1 MATLSIIIPVY
12 NEKHTIREI
21 LSKIRNVDFAALG
34 VNEEIVIVDDGSRDG
49 SRELLQTLPAQP
61 NVSVLYH
68 NHNRGKGA
76 AIATGLQYASGE
88 IILIQDA
95 DLEYDPVDYRAL
107 VRPIALGR
115 TEVVYG
121 SRIRG
126 ARVFG
131 TTEYSYRHFYWGGR
145 LLSWL
150 TNLLFNTRVT
160 DESTGYKVFSRSALA
175 QILPLD
181 YRGFEFCSEVTA
193 KLARRGIRIHE
204 VPIHYYPR
212 SRAQGKKITWRHGVQ
227 AIFTLLHFRF
237 AKPAKAAQDREVL
250 AGSQAGVKL

>member
-1 MATLSIIIPVY
+1 MTTLSIIIPVY

-21 LSKIRNVDFAALG
+21 LSKIRNVDFSAFG
-34 VNEEIVIVDDGSRDG
+34 VSEEIVIVEDGSQDG
-49 SRELLQTLPAQP
+49 TRELLQKLPARP

-68 NHNRGKGA
+68 SHNRGKGA

-88 IILIQDA
+88 VILIQDA
-95 DLEYDPVDYRAL
+95 DLEYDPADYRAL
-107 VRPIALGR
+107 VWPIALGHA
-115 TEVVYG
+115 EAVYG

-131 TTEYSYRHFYWGGR
+131 TRDYSYLHFYWGGR

-150 TNLLFNTRVT
+150 TNLLFGTRVT
-160 DESTGYKVFSRSALA
+160 DESTGYKVFSRNALA
-175 QILPLD
+175 QILPLE

-212 SRAQGKKITWRHGVQ
+212 SRAQGKKITWRHGLRAVC
-227 AIFTLLHFRF
+227 TLLHYRL
-237 AKPAKAAQDREVL
+237 AWPKKTAQDREVL
-250 AGSQAGVKL
+250 AGSQAGAQL

>member
-1 MATLSIIIPVY
+1 MTTLSIIIPAY
-12 NEKHTIREI
+12 NEKHTIHEI
-21 LSKIRNVDFAALG
+21 LSRIQVVDFGSFG
-34 VNEEIVIVDDGSRDG
+34 VKEEIIIIDDGSQDG
-49 SRELLQTLPAQP
+49 TCELLQKLLPQP
-61 NVSVLYH
+61 GVIVRYH
-68 NHNRGKGA
+68 EHNRGKGA
-76 AIATGLQYASGE
+76 AVATGLQCATGE

-95 DLEYDPVDYRAL
+95 DLEYDPADYRAL
-107 VRPIALGR
+107 LRPIATGR
-115 TEVVYG
+115 AEAVYG

-131 TTEYSYRHFYWGGR
+131 TRDYSYFHFYWGGR

-150 TNLLFNTRVT
+150 TNLLFGTSVT
-160 DESTGYKVFSRSALA
+160 DESTGYKVFSRNALN
-175 QILPLD
+175 QILPLE

-212 SRAQGKKITWRHGVQ
+212 SRAQGKKITWRHGVR
-227 AIFTLLHFRF
+227 AVFTLLRYRF

-250 AGSQAGVKL
+250 AGSQAGVKF

>member
-1 MATLSIIIPVY
+1 MTTLSIIIPAY
-12 NEKHTIREI
+12 NEKHTIGEI
-21 LSKIRNVDFAALG
+21 LSKIESVDFSAFG
-34 VNEEIVIVDDGSRDG
+34 VSAEIIIIDDASQDG
-49 SRELLQTLPAQP
+49 TRELLQKLPAQP
-61 NVSVLYH
+61 HVSVLYH
-68 NHNRGKGA
+68 KHNRGKGA
-76 AIATGLQYASGE
+76 AIATGLQHAAGK

-95 DLEYDPVDYRAL
+95 DLEYDPADYRAL
-107 VRPIALGR
+107 VRPIVAGR
-115 TEVVYG
+115 AEAVYG

-131 TTEYSYRHFYWGGR
+131 TRDYSYLHFYWGGR

-150 TNLLFNTRVT
+150 TNLLFGTRVT
-160 DESTGYKVFSRSALA
+160 DESTGYKVFSRNAFE
-175 QILPLD
+175 QILPLE

-212 SRAQGKKITWRHGVQ
+212 SRAQGKKITWRHGVR
-227 AIFTLLHFRF
+227 AVLTLLHYRF
-237 AKPAKAAQDREVL
+237 AKPVEVAQDREVL

>member
-1 MATLSIIIPVY
+1 MTTLSIIIPAY

-21 LSKIRNVDFAALG
+21 LSKIQNVDFAAFG
-34 VNEEIVIVDDGSRDG
+34 VREEIIVIDDASQDG
-49 SRELLQTLPAQP
+49 TRELLQKLPARP
-61 NVSVLYH
+61 HVSVLYH
-68 NHNRGKGA
+68 KHNRGKGA
-76 AIATGLQYASGE
+76 AIATGLQHAAGE

-95 DLEYDPVDYRAL
+95 DLEYDPADYRAL

-115 TEVVYG
+115 AQAVYG

-131 TTEYSYRHFYWGGR
+131 TRDYSYLHFYWGGR

-150 TNLLFNTRVT
+150 TNLLFGVRVT
-160 DESTGYKVFSRSALA
+160 DESTGYKVFSRNALD
-175 QILPLD
+175 QILPLE

-212 SRAQGKKITWRHGVQ
+212 SRAQGKKITWRHGVR
-227 AIFTLLHFRF
+227 AVFTLLHYRF
-237 AKPAKAAQDREVL
+237 AKPAKVAQDREVW
-250 AGSQAGVKL
+250 AGSQAAVKL